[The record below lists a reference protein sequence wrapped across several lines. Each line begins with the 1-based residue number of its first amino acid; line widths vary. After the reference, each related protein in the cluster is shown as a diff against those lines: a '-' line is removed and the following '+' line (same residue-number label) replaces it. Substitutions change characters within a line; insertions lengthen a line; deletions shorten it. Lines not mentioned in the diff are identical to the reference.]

1 MYHTTIINFLIFIF
15 SFVQLRPN
23 NAASVIFLIT
33 ATSVGEI
40 DLIVEAD
47 NMDGEYDK
55 VHHKLPVKVRM

>member
-1 MYHTTIINFLIFIF
+1 M
-15 SFVQLRPN
+15 QLRPN